1 MLEATG
7 GGIVSNRPRLAKQT
21 TVAVCQGML
30 AIEPLIVHE
39 QDLAAAVMRRS
50 AAQPET
56 RLVGVV
62 DEDGILTGVIPILR
76 LAEGVIAR
84 VVPESLMGDITG
96 IADVARFGHAVEAR
110 TAKEAMI
117 PPASIA
123 PEATIGD
130 AFKKMHHE
138 RLSGLYVV
146 DPAGRPTG
154 YLDLLELAIRY
165 LDALEA
171 DPTDAAE

>member
-1 MLEATG
+1 M
-7 GGIVSNRPRLAKQT
+7 SNRPRLAKQT
-21 TVAVCQGML
+21 TVAVCQRLL
-30 AIEPLIVHE
+30 AIEPLIVNE
-39 QDLAAAVMRRS
+39 DDPVGTVMRRS

-56 RLVGVV
+56 RLIGVV
-62 DEDGILTGVIPILR
+62 NAEGVLSGVIPILR

-84 VVPESLMGDITG
+84 VVPESLMGDIAD

-117 PPASIA
+117 PAATIS

-130 AFKKMHHE
+130 AFKAMHHL

-146 DPAGRPTG
+146 EPDGRPTG
-154 YLDLLELAIRY
+154 YLDLLELAISY

-171 DPTDAAE
+171 DPTDEPK

>member
-1 MLEATG
+1 M
-7 GGIVSNRPRLAKQT
+7 SNRPRLAKQT
-21 TVAVCQGML
+21 TVAVCQRLL
-30 AIEPLIVHE
+30 AIEPLIVNE
-39 QDLAAAVMRRS
+39 DDPVGTVMRRS

-56 RLVGVV
+56 RLIGVV
-62 DEDGILTGVIPILR
+62 NGEGVLSGVIPILR

-84 VVPESLMGDITG
+84 VVPESLMGDIAD

-117 PPASIA
+117 AAATIS

-130 AFKKMHHE
+130 AFKAMHHL

-146 DPAGRPTG
+146 EPDGRPTG
-154 YLDLLELAIRY
+154 YLDLLELAISY

-171 DPTDAAE
+171 DPTDETK